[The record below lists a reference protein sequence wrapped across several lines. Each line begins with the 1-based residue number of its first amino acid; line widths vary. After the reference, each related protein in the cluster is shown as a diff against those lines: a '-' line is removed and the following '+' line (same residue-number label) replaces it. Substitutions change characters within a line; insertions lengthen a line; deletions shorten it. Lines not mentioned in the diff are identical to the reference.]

1 MAKPTNDS
9 EVFLNQLIAQIQL
22 HLQTVGG
29 TYITI
34 GNITPSP
41 LPLPGFKT
49 WTGYTIPGSSA
60 GVAPAPQVDP
70 DTGVPI
76 DNNTV
81 EGVASLAS
89 TTSAQIIN
97 DSPDPDIKV
106 ETGSTYTGHK
116 IDRKLTEVK
125 EVLEK
130 NETPP
135 PKTSGTFKNEAVAS
149 LKVANKVVSCPT
161 KDQIYLKNGKINYE
175 LQLSPNIKLKDL
187 TTKSLWPHNLKQMN
201 SGNANYKKQKG
212 IVTVEELVCNLKSL
226 AVNIVEPLLAQYPG
240 FMNPVEGKSYRG
252 INSAFRATS
261 TVGGKS
267 QHMVAEAIDV
277 QWLTGSDG
285 KSSNYSTEKYMEIAN
300 WCLKNLPVDQVIYEH
315 TSTYGRVWLHIS
327 HRRDG
332 VTNRFNP
339 LTMHKTSAGEV
350 YTSGFY
356 NRYPSK

>member
-34 GNITPSP
+34 GNISPSP

-49 WTGYTIPGSSA
+49 WTGYSIPGSSA
-60 GVAPAPQVDP
+60 GVAPASQVDP
-70 DTGVPI
+70 DTGVPN
-76 DNNTV
+76 DNNTL
-81 EGVASLAS
+81 EGISAVAA
-89 TTSAQIIN
+89 TTSAQITN
-97 DSPDPDIKV
+97 DSTDPDIEINIDGVYK
-106 ETGSTYTGHK
+106 GHSL
-116 IDRKLTEVK
+116 DPKLTAVK
-125 EVLEK
+125 KVLGLK
-130 NETPP
+130 ETPP
-135 PKTSGTFKNEAVAS
+135 PKTSGTFNNEAVTS

-187 TTKSLWPHNLKQMN
+187 TTKSLWPHNLKQMH
-201 SGNANYKKQKG
+201 SGNANYAKQKG
-212 IVTVEELVCNLKSL
+212 IVKVEELVCNLKSL

-240 FMNPVEGKSYRG
+240 FMP
-252 INSAFRATS
+252 INSAFRSTS

-267 QHMVAEAIDV
+267 QHMVGEAIDV
-277 QWLTGSDG
+277 QWLRGSDG
-285 KSSNYSTEKYMEIAN
+285 KGSNYSTEKYMEIAN
-300 WCLKNLPVDQVIYEH
+300 WLLKNLPVDQVIYEH
-315 TSTYGRVWLHIS
+315 TNTYGRVWLHIS

-339 LTMHKTSAGEV
+339 LTMHETSAGEV
-350 YTSGFY
+350 YTPGFY